1 MNQHFCSVVDFR
13 SYIKANPNILIG
25 TLGPVGTSCDHT
37 INFLLDGLDTQG
49 QCKVLINHFDDIYH
63 SLLDGNVDIAMI
75 PAAYSD
81 VTRFFWST
89 ELYIIGSVIYKTP
102 DYHFTR
108 ASGATNISRIATCT
122 AVKHMLEK
130 QFLHCLNAPYEVIIG
145 PSTLAASKEVMKGN
159 ADACI
164 TNDGGLK
171 GTDLEVMHTQKGVD
185 MSWLFFRK
193 QPSTKFS

>member
-1 MNQHFCSVVDFR
+1 MKQHFSTIDDFR
-13 SYIKANPNILIG
+13 NYIIANPNILIG
-25 TLGPVGTSCDHT
+25 TLGPIGTSCDHT

-49 QCKVLINHFDDIYH
+49 QRKVLINHFDDIYQ
-63 SLLDGNVDIAMI
+63 SLHNGNVDVAMI

-89 ELYIIGSVIYKTP
+89 ELSFIGSVIYKTP

-108 ASGATNISRIATCT
+108 AAGVTNISRIATCT
-122 AVKHMLEK
+122 AVKHMLEN
-130 QFLHCLNAPYEVIIG
+130 QFLHCLNAPYELIIG
-145 PSTLAASKEVMKGN
+145 PSTLAASKEVMTGN

-171 GTDLEVMHTQKGVD
+171 GTDLQVVHTQKGVD

-193 QPSTKFS
+193 QSGAEFA